1 MHVAE
6 AGEGPLV
13 LLCHGFPE
21 SWYSWRHQ
29 LTALAE
35 AGYHAVAPD
44 QRGYGQ
50 TDRPE
55 PIDAYTIMHLVGDMV
70 GVLDA
75 LGEERA
81 VIVGHDWGSI
91 VAWNAALIRPDR
103 FHAVVG
109 MNVPVGTRETLGG
122 QSTKL
127 LSWGAWGIRR
137 RGAVMAEKFDAIII
151 GTGQSG
157 PSLAARM
164 TREGMKTAII
174 ERKLFGGT
182 CVNVGCIPTKALV
195 ASARAAY
202 MARRGADFGVAIDG
216 SIAVDMKQVKARKDG
231 IVRQSNEGV
240 TNWLKNMN
248 NLTVYEGHGRL
259 QSATSVRVDGDLLE
273 AERIVLNVGGRA
285 VVPDMPGV
293 ADVDYLTNSSMME
306 VDFLP
311 DHLVIIGGSYIGL
324 EFAQMYRRFGSR
336 VTVVEM
342 GDRLIARDDEDVSAA
357 VKEILE
363 AEGVE
368 VRLNAECVALAK
380 RGDGVAVTASC
391 EPGPEEVVGSHVL
404 LAVGRR
410 LNTDDL
416 GLDKAGVETDPRG
429 FIVVDDQLRTNVPGI
444 WAIGDVNGRGAFTHT
459 SYNDFEILA
468 ANMFDN
474 DPRRVTDRITTY
486 GLFIDPPLG
495 RVGMTEREVRESGRK
510 ALIGKMMMTRVG
522 RARERS
528 ETQGFMKIL
537 IDAETERILGATI
550 LGIGGDEVI
559 HSVLDV
565 MYADAPYTVIQR
577 AMHIHP
583 TVTELIPTML
593 GDMKPLE

>member
-1 MHVAE
+1 
-6 AGEGPLV
+6 
-13 LLCHGFPE
+13 
-21 SWYSWRHQ
+21 
-29 LTALAE
+29 
-35 AGYHAVAPD
+35 
-44 QRGYGQ
+44 
-50 TDRPE
+50 
-55 PIDAYTIMHLVGDMV
+55 
-70 GVLDA
+70 
-75 LGEERA
+75 
-81 VIVGHDWGSI
+81 
-91 VAWNAALIRPDR
+91 
-103 FHAVVG
+103 
-109 MNVPVGTRETLGG
+109 
-122 QSTKL
+122 
-127 LSWGAWGIRR
+127 
-137 RGAVMAEKFDAIII
+137 MAEKFDAIII

-363 AEGVE
+363 AEGVD

-410 LNTDDL
+410 PNTDDL
-416 GLDKAGVETDPRG
+416 GLDKAGVETGPRG

-459 SYNDFEILA
+459 SYNDFEILV

-474 DPRRVTDRITTY
+474 DPRRVSDRITTY

-522 RARERS
+522 RARERG

-537 IDAETERILGATI
+537 VDAETKKVLGAAI
-550 LGIGGDEVI
+550 LGIGGDEVV
-559 HSVLDV
+559 HSLIDV

-577 AMHIHP
+577 ATHIHP

-593 GDMKPLE
+593 GDLKPLEQVSR